1 MVTRGKG
8 YIWGY
13 SVGFY
18 SSPACFPK
26 AADEINK
33 NAMNAE
39 AMFGI
44 HEKTNRITIKI
55 IDKETKDVKT
65 LDGESG
71 GHHTPVASG

>member
-1 MVTRGKG
+1 
-8 YIWGY
+8 
-13 SVGFY
+13 
-18 SSPACFPK
+18 
-26 AADEINK
+26 
-33 NAMNAE
+33 MNAE